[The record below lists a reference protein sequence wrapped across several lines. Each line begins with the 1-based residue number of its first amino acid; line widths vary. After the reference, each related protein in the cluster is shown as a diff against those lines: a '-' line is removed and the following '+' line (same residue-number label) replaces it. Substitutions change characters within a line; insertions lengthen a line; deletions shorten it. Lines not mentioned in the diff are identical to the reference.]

1 MSTVLTTL
9 TVALA
14 NRYRIEREI
23 GHGGMATVYLAEDL
37 KHGRKVAVKALRPD
51 VAASL
56 GAERFLQ
63 EIHIAAQLYHPNIL
77 ALIDSGAG
85 VPEDGG
91 DEILYYVMPFIDGES
106 LRAKLARE
114 GELPVTES
122 VRILA
127 EVVAALAYA
136 HEHGVVHR
144 DIKPENV
151 LLAGRH
157 AFVADFGVA
166 KAVSAAGNAEPLTQA
181 GMIVGTATYMAPEQA
196 SGDSHVDHRADIYAL
211 GVLAYE
217 LLAGAPPFGGQTVQQ
232 ILAAHLTRK
241 PEPLSAL
248 RDSVPPE
255 LERLVMRCLAKRP
268 ADRFQTAAELLTQ
281 LEKISAAAAPHPA
294 SRAVNETREL
304 TFRLSETVC
313 RKLNRATL
321 DPRMIGDVMHSLD
334 NGVESDVLVCYL
346 HPTSLDQWYFKP
358 ILEHSPYRGIAPTL
372 YGFEPVAPRLARL
385 SLADHVVLLR
395 EFLRDAIRRVQPS
408 ITLLVGF
415 SSGGDIAFRVV
426 GAPDA
431 DSEVPI
437 DGLLTLSCNVSL
449 ETCFVTGILARM
461 SRDHPAVVLAEL
473 QQLGSHAETLD
484 DWIDVHE
491 YLVKIFRKFHGDID
505 VLKRFA
511 SDLVQPFTVP
521 GEDTLVQWFRT
532 ATERVTEVR
541 CIFEGTGVTGR
552 AAQALKLRNLDTG
565 VLGEHY
571 HEGSIVIESNVTHF
585 DLMQTERL
593 AGYIDELVSALRTG
607 SRQVANR
614 VSA

>member
-85 VPEDGG
+85 APEDGG

-232 ILAAHLTRK
+232 ILAAHVTRK

-248 RDSVPPE
+248 RDSVPRSWSVSLCDASPN
-255 LERLVMRCLAKRP
+255 
-268 ADRFQTAAELLTQ
+268 DRR
-281 LEKISAAAAPHPA
+281 IA
-294 SRAVNETREL
+294 SR
-304 TFRLSETVC
+304 
-313 RKLNRATL
+313 
-321 DPRMIGDVMHSLD
+321 
-334 NGVESDVLVCYL
+334 
-346 HPTSLDQWYFKP
+346 
-358 ILEHSPYRGIAPTL
+358 
-372 YGFEPVAPRLARL
+372 
-385 SLADHVVLLR
+385 LR
-395 EFLRDAIRRVQPS
+395 PS
-408 ITLLVGF
+408 
-415 SSGGDIAFRVV
+415 S
-426 GAPDA
+426 
-431 DSEVPI
+431 
-437 DGLLTLSCNVSL
+437 
-449 ETCFVTGILARM
+449 
-461 SRDHPAVVLAEL
+461 
-473 QQLGSHAETLD
+473 
-484 DWIDVHE
+484 
-491 YLVKIFRKFHGDID
+491 
-505 VLKRFA
+505 
-511 SDLVQPFTVP
+511 
-521 GEDTLVQWFRT
+521 
-532 ATERVTEVR
+532 
-541 CIFEGTGVTGR
+541 
-552 AAQALKLRNLDTG
+552 
-565 VLGEHY
+565 
-571 HEGSIVIESNVTHF
+571 
-585 DLMQTERL
+585 
-593 AGYIDELVSALRTG
+593 
-607 SRQVANR
+607 
-614 VSA
+614 